1 MRQLRALIVPIM
13 LLFAMSAQGADLQVS
28 ESVIDYGTI
37 EEGPPVIKKIL
48 LTNSGTQSLIIA
60 RATAS

>member
-1 MRQLRALIVPIM
+1 MRQLRTVIVLIM
-13 LLFAMSAQGADLQVS
+13 QLFAFSAQAADLEVS

-37 EEGPPVIKKIL
+37 KEGPPVIKKIV

-60 RATAS
+60 RAAAS